1 MIKVFNIKIIL
12 WNILSQWFHKF
23 INHHLMIINLQKKF
37 LKHQKLKFLQNKIL
51 QTVLIMIKKFII
63 LLIKIDH
70 LKIKINYSKKI
81 NSSFQK
87 Y

>member
-1 MIKVFNIKIIL
+1 
-12 WNILSQWFHKF
+12 
-23 INHHLMIINLQKKF
+23 MIINLQKKF